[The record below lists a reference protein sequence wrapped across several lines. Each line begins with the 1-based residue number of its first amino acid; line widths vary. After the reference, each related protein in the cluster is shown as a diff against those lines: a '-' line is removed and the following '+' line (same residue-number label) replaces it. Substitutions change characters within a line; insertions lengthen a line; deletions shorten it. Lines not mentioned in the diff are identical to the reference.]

1 MPLPRVSLR
10 YLAFAFRSIS
20 LRRQS
25 LHFHTLPLRCISLP
39 CHAIAIPSVSQLFR
53 CSALVCSTLPSPCNA
68 YLRHSMAA
76 PCIQC
81 AAWPLRFIS
90 WRYRALPLP
99 RLFSL
104 GNALA
109 LLWYA
114 TFCLA
119 LARLIASI
127 RSNAVALLLETVL
140 CSCSTSHVDALPLQG
155 VMVRG

>member
-1 MPLPRVSLR
+1 MNFFALQL
-10 YLAFAFRSIS
+10 LFFAFAY
-20 LRRQS
+20 
-25 LHFHTLPLRCISLP
+25 RCG
-39 CHAIAIPSVSQLFR
+39 
-53 CSALVCSTLPSPCNA
+53 SARLGSSPC
-68 YLRHSMAA
+68 LRHAMAA
-76 PCIQC
+76 PSISVRRLCRSQRVE
-81 AAWPLRFIS
+81 AAPCHCVAEHRKAPLCHRLSPRCGTMPLRFIS

-99 RLFSL
+99 RLSSL

-155 VMVRG
+155 VTVRG

>member
-1 MPLPRVSLR
+1 MNFFALQL
-10 YLAFAFRSIS
+10 LFFAFAYRCVSARLVALPSPCHGCAFHFSSPPLSFSACRSRS
-20 LRRQS
+20 
-25 LHFHTLPLRCISLP
+25 LPLRCGTPQGSTF
-39 CHAIAIPSVSQLFR
+39 CHRLSPR
-53 CSALVCSTLPSPCNA
+53 CGT
-68 YLRHSMAA
+68 M
-76 PCIQC
+76 
-81 AAWPLRFIS
+81 PLRFIS

-99 RLFSL
+99 RLSSL

-155 VMVRG
+155 VTVRG